1 MSLGLIM
8 YFYYGITHSS
18 LENPTEEIELTVDQ
32 TYVTPQVSPI
42 HIIFIQY
49 FF

>member
-18 LENPTEEIELTVDQ
+18 LENPPEEIELTDDQ
-32 TYVTPQVSPI
+32 ITVTVPQVGI
-42 HIIFIQY
+42 QNANIFYNI
-49 FF
+49 